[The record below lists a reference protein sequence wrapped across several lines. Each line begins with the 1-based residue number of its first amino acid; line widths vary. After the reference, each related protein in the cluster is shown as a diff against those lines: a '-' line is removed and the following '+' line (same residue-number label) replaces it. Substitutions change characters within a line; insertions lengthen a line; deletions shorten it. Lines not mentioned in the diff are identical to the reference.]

1 LITDRLR
8 DFSTDKRVIVL
19 SAMAVVVGVIGALLA
34 YALLWLINAI
44 TNLVFYG
51 RFSAGATSAAGTGLG
66 LWLLVVPAAGG
77 LIVGIIARYG
87 SEKIRG
93 HGIPEAMEAILIGQ
107 SKVEPKVAVLK
118 PVSTAISIGTGGPF
132 GAEGPIIM
140 TAGAFGSLFA
150 QFFHLSAAERKTL
163 LVAGASAGMAAT
175 FGTPVAAALIAVEI
189 LLFEWKPRSFIPVAM
204 ASATAA
210 ALRPAL
216 LGSAQLFPSHVHTAQ
231 HIPGLIAA
239 LGLGLLAG
247 LGSSA
252 VTALVYLFEDLFSR
266 LKFHW
271 MWWPAIGGFAIGVG
285 GLIEPRALGV
295 GYDNIRLMLDGRFL
309 TTALLSLLIVK
320 ALIWSF
326 SLGSGTSGGVLAPL
340 LTMGGAIG
348 AIAAHLAGAHDPGFW
363 GLLGMA
369 AMLGGTMRAP
379 LTAIVFTLEL
389 THDINALLPL
399 LIACAAAYGVTV
411 LTMRRSILTEKV
423 ARHGHHVVSEY
434 SVDPLELTRVAQIM
448 SNDCKALHASA
459 PAHEAIEFFAAG
471 NGDRAHG
478 GYPVVDDAGKVVGV
492 VTRGDLIAIEPSSS
506 DETLSEVMSAPPIV
520 ASLDEPAARV
530 AERMA
535 VAGVGRVPVVN
546 RDGRLAGIV
555 SRRDLLG
562 ARARAAD
569 LERTRERVFDP
580 ARLSRHQRSPNRGPP
595 EPRA

>member
-1 LITDRLR
+1 MITDRLR
-8 DFSTDKRVIVL
+8 DFTTDKRVIVL
-19 SAMAVVVGVIGALLA
+19 SAMAIVVGVIGALLA

-51 RFSAGATSAAGTGLG
+51 RFSAVGISAAHTTLG
-66 LWLLVVPAAGG
+66 PWLLVVPAAGG
-77 LIVGIIARYG
+77 LIVGVMARYG

-140 TAGAFGSLFA
+140 TAGAVGSLFA

-216 LGSAQLFPSHVHTAQ
+216 LGSAQLFPAHVHPAQ
-231 HIPGLIAA
+231 HFPGLFAA
-239 LGLGLLAG
+239 LALGLLAG
-247 LGSSA
+247 LGSSGA
-252 VTALVYLFEDLFSR
+252 TALVYLFEDLFGR

-285 GLIEPRALGV
+285 GLINPRALGV

-348 AIAAHLAGAHDPGFW
+348 AIAAHVFGAHNVGFW
-363 GLLGMA
+363 AMLGMA

-389 THDINALLPL
+389 TRDVNALLPL
-399 LIACAAAYGVTV
+399 LVACAAAYGVTV
-411 LTMRRSILTEKV
+411 LLMRRSILTEKV
-423 ARHGHHVVSEY
+423 ARRGYHVVSEY
-434 SVDPLELTRVAQIM
+434 SVDPLELARVAQIM
-448 SNDCKALHASA
+448 SDDCKSLHASA
-459 PAHEAIEFFAAG
+459 PAHDAVEFFAAG

-478 GYPVVDDAGKVVGV
+478 GYPVVDDDGTVVGV
-492 VTRGDLIAIEPSSS
+492 VTRGDLLAIEPQSP
-506 DETLSEVMSAPPIV
+506 DATLSEVMSAPPIV

-535 VAGVGRVPVVN
+535 VAGVGRLPVVN
-546 RDGRLAGIV
+546 ADGTLAGIV

-562 ARARAAD
+562 ARARAAA
-569 LERTRERVFDP
+569 LERNRERIF
-580 ARLSRHQRSPNRGPP
+580 GPGAGIR
-595 EPRA
+595 PRP